1 MAPEMCRA
9 LARRGHEVS
18 LYTTNFDVDGVL
30 DGPLDKPIR
39 DGGVTIRYFP
49 VSRPRRWKFS
59 RPRGEAIRQEVRNF
73 DIVHIHNLYLF
84 HTWVTAHYCRKY
96 RIPYVI
102 SPHGTLD
109 PFIRRKSRW
118 KKAVYNFLIEA
129 RNLNRAVAIHY
140 TAQLEMELAHAA
152 MSIKAPGAVVPLGS
166 DLQEYLELPPP
177 GTFRHRF
184 PEVGENLIIL
194 FLSRINYKKGLD
206 LLAKSF
212 GLIARRRDD
221 VRLVIAGP
229 DNEGY
234 GRQVRQWLAEEGV
247 LKYTVF
253 TGMLTGVDKLA
264 AFADAD
270 LFVLPSYTE
279 NFGIAIIEAMA
290 CGLPVVISNR
300 VNIWRE
306 VGKAGVVVDCDADK
320 LAEVLLKML
329 DDSEGRK
336 KLGAMG
342 KRLCGPD
349 SAQPTSKPDRTVV
362 NQRGFFISGRY
373 LS

>member
-1 MAPEMCRA
+1 M
-9 LARRGHEVS
+9 
-18 LYTTNFDVDGVL
+18 
-30 DGPLDKPIR
+30 
-39 DGGVTIRYFP
+39 
-49 VSRPRRWKFS
+49 
-59 RPRGEAIRQEVRNF
+59 
-73 DIVHIHNLYLF
+73 
-84 HTWVTAHYCRKY
+84 
-96 RIPYVI
+96 
-102 SPHGTLD
+102 
-109 PFIRRKSRW
+109 
-118 KKAVYNFLIEA
+118 KKAVYNWLIEK
-129 RNLNRAVAIHY
+129 RNLDFAAAIHY
-140 TAQLEMELAHAA
+140 AAQFEMDLAHEAL
-152 MSIKAPGAVVPLGS
+152 SIRAPGGVVPYVVE
-166 DLQEYLELPPP
+166 LQEYLNLPQR
-177 GTFRHRF
+177 GTFRSRF
-184 PEVGENLIIL
+184 PEVGENLILL
-194 FLSRINYKKGLD
+194 FLSRINFKKGLD
-206 LLAKSF
+206 LLARSF
-212 GLIARRRDD
+212 GLIARQRND

-300 VNIWRE
+300 VNIWQE

-342 KRLCGPD
+342 KRLVEELFPWEKVADQMIKLYQKSIAG
-349 SAQPTSKPDRTVV
+349 
-362 NQRGFFISGRY
+362 N
-373 LS
+373 